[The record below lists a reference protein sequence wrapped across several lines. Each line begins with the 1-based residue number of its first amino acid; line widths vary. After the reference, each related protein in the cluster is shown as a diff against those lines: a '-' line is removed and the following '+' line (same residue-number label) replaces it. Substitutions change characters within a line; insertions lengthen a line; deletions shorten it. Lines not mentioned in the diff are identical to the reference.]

1 MTRLNQSLLRL
12 LGLSWLCFL
21 VAGLVIR
28 LVFATPNLVVLVDRS
43 YCPLNQWQQVTQTYQ
58 TLYRQHQQQ
67 RLHLQTIILFS
78 NLGQEALSPP
88 PAPAV
93 IQNLSTYGRPD
104 PQRQAELQKAYP
116 KAQLLSCHS

>member
-1 MTRLNQSLLRL
+1 
-12 LGLSWLCFL
+12 
-21 VAGLVIR
+21 LVIR

-78 NLGQEALSPP
+78 NLGQEVLSPP

-116 KAQLLSCHS
+116 KAHLLSCHS